1 MIACGLKPY
10 GPNASLNLRTV
21 AAEIGSLPLRMHLT
35 ALRSSGGSPSL
46 GRPRAAAW
54 SKAKFGA
61 TEMTP
66 PVSSSA
72 LRAISRIQR
81 MGLRTNAAGVMNV
94 DVVADHRRDHAR

>member
-1 MIACGLKPY
+1 MKPY

-21 AAEIGSLPLRMHLT
+21 AAEIGSLPLST
-35 ALRSSGGSPSL
+35 ALTLDRSSGGSPSL

-54 SKAKFGA
+54 SNAKFGA

-66 PVSSSA
+66 PVSSG

-81 MGLRTNAAGVMNV
+81 PGRRTNAAGVMNV
-94 DVVADHRRDHAR
+94 M

>member
-1 MIACGLKPY
+1 MIACGWKPY

-35 ALRSSGGSPSL
+35 LDRSSGGSPSL

-66 PVSSSA
+66 PVSSG

-81 MGLRTNAAGVMNV
+81 PGRRTNAAGVMNV
-94 DVVADHRRDHAR
+94 K